1 MWICWRKGRRK
12 RNCREIPKLDESA
25 FPGLRTCLIRISHIC
40 IHSGRQTPH
49 DNDDMNIDSLDV
61 GPVDNTGNI
70 PLAAPIP
77 NPLYQASSAA
87 I

>member
-1 MWICWRKGRRK
+1 
-12 RNCREIPKLDESA
+12 
-25 FPGLRTCLIRISHIC
+25 
-40 IHSGRQTPH
+40 
-49 DNDDMNIDSLDV
+49 MNIDSLDV